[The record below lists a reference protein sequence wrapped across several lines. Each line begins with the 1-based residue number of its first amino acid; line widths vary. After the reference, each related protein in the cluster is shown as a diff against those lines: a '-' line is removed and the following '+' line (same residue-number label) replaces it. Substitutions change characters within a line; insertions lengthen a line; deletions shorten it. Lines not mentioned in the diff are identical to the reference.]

1 MFRGGPE
8 HLGSYTGP
16 VPTLDSVSWKFLTRG
31 RVISSPAVVGG
42 LVTVLAAFIPSEWSP
57 IIQAVLAAAT
67 AFSVY
72 AFPNVTDDEPEHR
85 AE

>member
-1 MFRGGPE
+1 VLSKISEFIVQAQA
-8 HLGSYTGP
+8 YT
-16 VPTLDSVSWKFLTRG
+16 KFI
-31 RVISSPAVVGG
+31 VAVVGG

-72 AFPNVTDDEPEHR
+72 AFPNVTVDAPAHR